1 MRKSYILG
9 FVLFALAGV
18 AVLAQGSM
26 AVVDSL
32 GESLRLPKP
41 AARVISLAP
50 GSTEVLF
57 AIGAKVVG
65 VTTYCV
71 YPPEA
76 LKVEKI
82 GGFSADSMSME
93 KILSLR
99 PDLVVDSGAVHAA
112 LIKELSR
119 FGIPHYSYDPGSFD
133 QIAQG
138 IRNLGI
144 LTGRASE
151 AGLVASTMTATIEDV
166 RRRLESV
173 SREKRKTVFWE
184 VYNEPLMTCGSATF
198 QHAIV
203 EAGGGRDIFSDLPGS
218 WPMISA
224 EEVIK
229 RAPEVIM
236 GADDHGEGL
245 SLAGLRARP
254 GWNLIPAVRTG
265 AVILL
270 PTGIV
275 SNPGP
280 RVADGVMAVAKAL
293 YPELFK

>member
-1 MRKSYILG
+1 MRKTLSIV
-9 FVLFALAGV
+9 FVFVCLLAT
-18 AVLAQGSM
+18 AFAQGSVS
-26 AVVDSL
+26 AVDSL
-32 GESLRLPKP
+32 ERAVRLSKP
-41 AARVISLAP
+41 ATRVISLAP
-50 GSTEVLF
+50 GPTEVLF

-65 VTTYCV
+65 VTTYCL

-82 GGFSADSMSME
+82 GGFSADSMSLE

-99 PDLVVDSGAVHAA
+99 PDLVVDSGAIHTA
-112 LIKELSR
+112 LTKNLADY
-119 FGIPHYSYDPGSFD
+119 GIPHYSYDPASFD
-133 QIAQG
+133 DIAQG
-138 IRNLGI
+138 IRNLGA
-144 LTGRASE
+144 LTGRKKE
-151 AGLVASTMTATIEDV
+151 AEDV
-166 RRRLESV
+166 AATMLRRIDEVKRRLEAIAND
-173 SREKRKTVFWE
+173 KRTSVFWE

-218 WPMISA
+218 WPMVSN

-245 SLAGLRARP
+245 SLKALKARP
-254 GWNLIPAVRTG
+254 GWELVPAVKNGR
-265 AVILL
+265 VILV

-280 RVADGVMAVAKAL
+280 RVAAGVQAVAEAL

>member
-1 MRKSYILG
+1 MRKTLSIV
-9 FVLFALAGV
+9 FVFVCLLAT
-18 AVLAQGSM
+18 AFAQGPVS
-26 AVVDSL
+26 AVDSL
-32 GESLRLPKP
+32 ERAVRLSKP
-41 AARVISLAP
+41 ATRVISLAP
-50 GSTEVLF
+50 GPTEVLF

-65 VTTYCV
+65 VTTYCL

-82 GGFSADSMSME
+82 GGFSADSMSLE

-99 PDLVVDSGAVHAA
+99 PDLVVDSGAIHTA
-112 LIKELSR
+112 LTKNLADY
-119 FGIPHYSYDPGSFD
+119 GIPHYSYDPASFD
-133 QIAQG
+133 DIAQG
-138 IRNLGI
+138 IRNLGA
-144 LTGRASE
+144 LTGRKKE
-151 AGLVASTMTATIEDV
+151 AEDV
-166 RRRLESV
+166 AATMLRRIDEVKRRLEAIAND
-173 SREKRKTVFWE
+173 KRTSVFWE

-218 WPMISA
+218 WPMVSN

-245 SLAGLRARP
+245 SLKALKARP
-254 GWNLIPAVRTG
+254 GWELVPAVKNGR
-265 AVILL
+265 VILV

-280 RVADGVMAVAKAL
+280 RVAEGVQAVAEAL